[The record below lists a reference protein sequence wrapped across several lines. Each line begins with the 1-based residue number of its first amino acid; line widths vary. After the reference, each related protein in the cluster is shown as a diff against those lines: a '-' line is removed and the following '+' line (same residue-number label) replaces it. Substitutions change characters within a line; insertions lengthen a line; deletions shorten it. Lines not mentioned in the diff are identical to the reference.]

1 MFQNLNIKNS
11 FKIQNS
17 KFKIGN
23 SKLEIKNMLYKK
35 TTLKNGL
42 RVLTIPVKGTQTAT
56 VMLMVGV
63 GSRYESEKQAGLS
76 HFIEH
81 MFFKGTKN
89 RPTAQSISEEL
100 DAIGGEFNA
109 FTAKDKTAYYAK
121 VDSRHI
127 NKAVDVICD
136 IFLNSKLEQVEIDR
150 ERGPILQELS
160 MYEDEPRRSV
170 GDEFEKILYGDQS
183 LGRGIVGYKKTISD
197 FKRKDFISYIKKHY
211 NANETVVCVAGKF
224 NENEIITQLQKHFAV
239 FQAGKKIPLKKVVEK
254 QTSPAIRI
262 KLKKTEQTHFIL
274 GVRGYK
280 QDHKDRYVLALLSII
295 LGGNMSS
302 RLFIE
307 IRERRGL
314 AYFVH
319 TSVDTYQDCGYI
331 ATQAG
336 VEHGKIEQAV
346 DAILFEYKKIAT
358 EYVSEKELQK
368 AKDYVKG
375 RAVMGLEA
383 SDDVAMFFIDQ
394 EMHKE
399 KIITPKEVFAL
410 VDAVTVD
417 DILRVSKDIFT
428 NSKLNLAVVGPHK
441 SDKKFEKILKF

>member
-1 MFQNLNIKNS
+1 MN
-11 FKIQNS
+11 
-17 KFKIGN
+17 
-23 SKLEIKNMLYKK
+23 YKK

-42 RVLTIPVKGTQTAT
+42 RILTIPMSGTQTAT

-63 GSRYESEKQAGLS
+63 GSRYETEKQAGLS

-81 MFFKGTKN
+81 MLFKGTTK

-100 DAIGGEFNA
+100 DSIGGEFNA
-109 FTAKDKTAYYAK
+109 FTSKDKTAYYAK

-127 NKAVDVICD
+127 EKALDVVSD
-136 IFLNSKLEQVEIDR
+136 IFLNSKIEQVEIDR

-170 GDEFEKILYGDQS
+170 GDEFEKMLYTDQS

-197 FKRKDFISYIKKHY
+197 FKRKDFVSYMKKY
-211 NANETVVCVAGKF
+211 YSANETVVCVAGKF
-224 NENEIITQLQKHFAV
+224 DE
-239 FQAGKKIPLKKVVEK
+239 KKIVSQIKSYFSDFQVGEKVAMKKVVEK
-254 QTSPAIRI
+254 QSSPKVHI
-262 KLKKTEQTHFIL
+262 KFKKTDQTHLII
-274 GVRGYK
+274 GTRAYH
-280 QDHKDRYVLALLSII
+280 QNHKDRYVLAMLSVI

-302 RLFIE
+302 RLFIK
-307 IRERRGL
+307 IRERQGL

-336 VEHGKIEQAV
+336 IDHKKVEQTIK
-346 DAILFEYKKIAT
+346 AILEEYKKISLEKVDA
-358 EYVSEKELQK
+358 KELQK

-375 RAVMGLEA
+375 RAVMGFEA
-383 SDDVAMFFIDQ
+383 SDDMAMFFIDQ

-399 KIITPKEVFAL
+399 KILTPKEVFAK
-410 VDAVTVD
+410 VDAVTLE
-417 DILRVSKDIFT
+417 DILRVSKDVFQ
-428 NSKLNLAVVGPHK
+428 NNKLNLAIVGPHK
-441 SDKKFEKILKF
+441 NSKKIEEMLKL